1 MTSPATGSGAADA
14 RRSRVPRRVRQVRI
28 PTAPIVAAGL
38 LGGYLVARETEI
50 RPLGGAVLAAA
61 GVTAGRQWLRTSG
74 PVATGALAA
83 VYLGGFGASHPLAKR
98 IGAWPAVGAAAALS
112 AGSSWIVSDRR
123 ATR

>member
-1 MTSPATGSGAADA
+1 MK
-14 RRSRVPRRVRQVRI
+14 I

-74 PVATGALAA
+74 PVATAVLTA
-83 VYLGGFGASHPLAKR
+83 VYLGGFGASHPLAKK
-98 IGAWPAVGAAAALS
+98 IGAWPAVSAAAALS
-112 AGSSWIVSDRR
+112 AASAWVISDRH
-123 ATR
+123 A